1 MTRRLSLARPPDRDI
16 VAERIEHP
24 GKYVLSE
31 QQKDPS
37 EDLAGWLK
45 DVGRRT
51 WRIAQ
56 PPEKSAN
63 DFATESREEL
73 VSYLEELSGRE
84 LKTRAD
90 IRGYVDGLMAQ
101 VREARRIDRRRQ
113 TVKDTAL
120 LLALLAAFTQYHF
133 LDINLQI
140 ARLPSTVVFIPVEA
154 KSATPRSGAHV
165 SWDTADAAGRA

>member
-1 MTRRLSLARPPDRDI
+1 M
-16 VAERIEHP
+16 
-24 GKYVLSE
+24 LSE
-31 QQKDPS
+31 QQNDPS

-51 WRIAQ
+51 WRAAQ
-56 PPEKSAN
+56 PSEKSAN
-63 DFATESREEL
+63 DFATESCEDL

-84 LKTRAD
+84 FKTRED
-90 IRGYVDGLMAQ
+90 IRSYVDGLKAH
-101 VREARRIDRRRQ
+101 VREAGRIDRRRQ

-140 ARLPSTVVFIPVEA
+140 ARLPSTVVFVPVVA
-154 KSATPRSGAHV
+154 KSATPRSGGQV
-165 SWDTADAAGRA
+165 SWDTADAAERV